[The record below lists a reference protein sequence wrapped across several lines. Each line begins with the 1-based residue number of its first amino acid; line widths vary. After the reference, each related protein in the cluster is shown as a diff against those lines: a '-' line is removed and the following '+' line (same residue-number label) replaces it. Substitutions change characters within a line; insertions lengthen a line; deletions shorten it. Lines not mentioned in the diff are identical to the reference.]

1 MKKGFLLTLILS
13 GIFAVVNAQTANLE
27 NLLFE
32 LPDVIFKKISSENN
46 RAVYKL
52 KIKQAIDHSD
62 SSKGFFYQKAYL
74 THVGFNRP
82 TVIVTEGYNRDQN
95 RIYELTE
102 LINANQLD
110 VEHRYFGES
119 MPEPLDYTYLDLE
132 QATADLHHIRELFR
146 EVYKEKWIST
156 GISKGGATSI
166 FYKYFYPN
174 DVTVSVPYVA
184 PINNAFED
192 QRIYT
197 FLDTIGTK
205 KCRKKIESF
214 QNVVFKKRKSIIP
227 FLKMYSLGARENFT
241 YLNFPQAF
249 ELTVLEYPFSFWQYG
264 HNCLK
269 IPNKDASDVEL
280 ATHLL
285 SVSDITFFADNAMK
299 AYGSHYYQSATEM
312 GYYGYEVEEFKD
324 LLSALPTDSN
334 PHATFLPDKM
344 NATFNGKLLQDVNKW
359 LETEANDL
367 LYIYGVIDTWSATAV
382 RPNKNVDS
390 EWFFMNGKHHG
401 NARIANMNSSN
412 KERFVKSLEKRLS
425 IQIKN

>member
-1 MKKGFLLTLILS
+1 
-13 GIFAVVNAQTANLE
+13 
-27 NLLFE
+27 
-32 LPDVIFKKISSENN
+32 
-46 RAVYKL
+46 L
-52 KIKQAIDHSD
+52 KIKQAVDHKD
-62 SSKGFFYQKAYL
+62 ESKGYFFQKVYL
-74 THVGFNRP
+74 THVGFDRP
-82 TVIVTEGYNRDQN
+82 AVMVTEGYHRDRN

-119 MPEPLDYTYLDLE
+119 MPVPLDYTYLNLE

-146 EVYKEKWIST
+146 EVYKEKWVST

-214 QNVVFKKRKSIIP
+214 QNLVLTKRKSIVP
-227 FLKMYSLGARENFT
+227 FLKMYSLGARENYT
-241 YLNFPQAF
+241 YLNFPQAY

-264 HNCLK
+264 HNCSK

-299 AYGSHYYQSATEM
+299 TYGSHYYQSATEM

-324 LLSALPTDSN
+324 LLIALPTNSN

-367 LYIYGVIDTWSATAV
+367 LYIYGGIDTWSATAV
-382 RPNKNVDS
+382 RPNQDVDS
-390 EWFFMNGKHHG
+390 EWFFMDEKHHG
-401 NARIANMNSSN
+401 NARIANMNDKD
-412 KERFVKSLEKRLS
+412 KERFLHALEKRL
-425 IQIKN
+425 QTNN